1 MWLRNAILISCYV
14 NFKRMKETGRLNDSH
29 DSGGLTEILNMNVR
43 RSLVDKYTNKDTYLG
58 GPWGVSLLSFKLE
71 SCSGQVPNAKAER
84 FRHFP

>member
-1 MWLRNAILISCYV
+1 M

-58 GPWGVSLLSFKLE
+58 GPWGGLITLI
-71 SCSGQVPNAKAER
+71 
-84 FRHFP
+84 